1 MTMRQLAATLRRGAG
16 AGQAPHAQARDGVAV
31 RFGRVPRGEL
41 AMILPLTGLVIGA
54 ILGAWRAR
62 RHGGGAAD
70 MAQWGAAHG
79 VALGVVGLF
88 LLLLVSRL
96 AG

>member
-1 MTMRQLAATLRRGAG
+1 
-16 AGQAPHAQARDGVAV
+16 
-31 RFGRVPRGEL
+31 
-41 AMILPLTGLVIGA
+41 MILPLTGLVIGA

-62 RHGGGAAD
+62 RHGGGTAD
-70 MAQWGAAHG
+70 MAQWGAAHA

-88 LLLLVSRL
+88 VLLLLSRF